1 MKKVILTILSI
12 IAFVILI
19 SEPDILTLGIIG
31 IKIIALL
38 YLWLV
43 AKANNYFYQ
52 GE

>member
-19 SEPDILTLGIIG
+19 SEPDVLTTGIIG
-31 IKIIALL
+31 IKVISLL
-38 YLWLV
+38 YLWLL
-43 AKANNYFYQ
+43 AKLNNYFYQ